1 MYEEFYYCSVYNDY
15 SIKKSEYSPS
25 KTEFHLLFE
34 SPGNDKVRSVNSEE
48 VRDRIW
54 GK

>member
-1 MYEEFYYCSVYNDY
+1 MYEDTLYSSVYNDY
-15 SIKKSEYSPS
+15 SIKKSEYSPL

-34 SPGNDKVRSVNSEE
+34 SLDNDKVRSINSEE
-48 VRDRIW
+48 VRNRIW